1 MSQLVVRN
9 LEPDLV
15 ESLKALAAAS
25 NISAEEQHRR
35 ILREVLSRPKKL
47 TFEQVLMRMP
57 TGGRDEDFARIQD
70 AEMRPDPFDDEW
82 NDWLR
87 KDKVGQHLLQEPQTR
102 SVKSKKI

>member
-35 ILREVLSRPKKL
+35 ILREALTMPKKL
-47 TFEQVLMRMP
+47 SFEQVLMMMP
-57 TGGRDEDFARIQD
+57 NVGRDEDFARNQ
-70 AEMRPDPFDDEW
+70 AVEMRPNPFDDEW
-82 NDWLR
+82 SAWPRGRTDEAPTL
-87 KDKVGQHLLQEPQTR
+87 P
-102 SVKSKKI
+102 KSKAQRNKS

>member
-35 ILREVLSRPKKL
+35 ILREALSRPKKL
-47 TFEQVLMRMP
+47 TFEQVLMMMP
-57 TGGRDEDFARIQD
+57 NVGRDEDFERVED
-70 AEMRPDPFDDEW
+70 AGMRPEPFDDEW
-82 NDWLR
+82 NAMLR
-87 KDKVGQHLLQEPQTR
+87 APAERKA
-102 SVKSKKI
+102 

>member
-35 ILREVLSRPKKL
+35 ILREALVRPKKL
-47 TFEQVLMRMP
+47 TFEQVLMMMP
-57 TGGRDEDFARIQD
+57 NGGLDEDFARVQN
-70 AEMRPDPFDDEW
+70 AEMRPEPFDDEF

-87 KDKVGQHLLQEPQTR
+87 VGTGDSPTR
-102 SVKSKKI
+102 QKSKTQRNKS

>member
-15 ESLKALAAAS
+15 ESLKALAAAA

-35 ILREVLSRPKKL
+35 ILREALARPKKL
-47 TFEQVLMRMP
+47 TFEQLLMMMP
-57 TGGRDEDFARIQD
+57 NGGRDEDFERIQG

-82 NDWLR
+82 NAMLR
-87 KDKVGQHLLQEPQTR
+87 APAQRKA
-102 SVKSKKI
+102 